1 MPGSIHR
8 AGFLVT
14 ASILRRRIHLRAESD
29 RLSNHRRHHA
39 NHSVTS
45 TGQSV
50 PGGRSARRRK
60 TYVSS
65 ILLPIEA
72 FLMGTLILG
81 AVVLLVAVVVR
92 TAGTGLRNAGGK
104 MSGGLINLV
113 SLGLTVLGIGILISS
128 TVVVIQA
135 GSVGVRYAFGS
146 VDQAPLLAGV
156 RFVPPWSSIERYS
169 TREEQWPTQREAA
182 ETMDALSN
190 EQMSMKV
197 DAAVRWQI
205 DPMQAPKIYTEI
217 GTEEQIKNVV
227 LNAIRKGVRDGMVQ
241 FSINDISKRNQIAN
255 AMEFQ
260 VDSALLTRPRVGGE
274 PFRIAKITAFYL
286 RNLEP
291 PEQVVA
297 AINNKIAADQ
307 QIETEK
313 HKVEVARL
321 QSDQQRFLNQTLTAE
336 ALMKQYLEVLHDM
349 KNSNNLIVLVPT
361 EGGAP
366 LLDLAA
372 LRKNLSKGQ

>member
-1 MPGSIHR
+1 
-8 AGFLVT
+8 
-14 ASILRRRIHLRAESD
+14 
-29 RLSNHRRHHA
+29 
-39 NHSVTS
+39 
-45 TGQSV
+45 
-50 PGGRSARRRK
+50 
-60 TYVSS
+60 
-65 ILLPIEA
+65 
-72 FLMGTLILG
+72 MGTIIFG
-81 AVVLLVAVVVR
+81 VVILLVAVVVR
-92 TAGTGLRNAGGK
+92 TAGSSLRTAGGR
-104 MSGGLINLV
+104 MSGALVNLV
-113 SLGLTVLGIGILISS
+113 SLGLMVIGIGILISS
-128 TVVVIQA
+128 SVIVIDA
-135 GSVGVRYAFGS
+135 GQVGVRHAFGK
-146 VDQAPLLAGV
+146 VDPMPLFSGV
-156 RFVPPWSSIERYS
+156 RIVAPWSSVEKYS
-169 TREEQWPTQREAA
+169 TREEQWPSQREAV
-182 ETMDALSN
+182 ETMSALSN

-205 DPMQAPKIYTEI
+205 DPTQAPKIFTEI

-227 LNAIRKGVRDGMVQ
+227 VNAIRKGVRDGMVQ
-241 FSINDISKRNQIAN
+241 FSINDISKRNEIAN

-321 QSDQQRFLNQTLTAE
+321 QSDQQRYLNQTLTAE
-336 ALMKQYLEVLHDM
+336 ALLKQYLEVLHDM
-349 KNSNNLIVLVPT
+349 RTSNNLVVLVPT
-361 EGGAP
+361 EGGVP

-372 LRKNLSKGQ
+372 LRKTLGKGQ

>member
-1 MPGSIHR
+1 MGSI
-8 AGFLVT
+8 
-14 ASILRRRIHLRAESD
+14 
-29 RLSNHRRHHA
+29 
-39 NHSVTS
+39 
-45 TGQSV
+45 
-50 PGGRSARRRK
+50 
-60 TYVSS
+60 
-65 ILLPIEA
+65 
-72 FLMGTLILG
+72 MLG
-81 AVVLLVAVVVR
+81 VVILLVALVVRSAGAGLR
-92 TAGTGLRNAGGK
+92 TAGGK
-104 MSGGLINLV
+104 ASGALVQLV
-113 SLGLTVLGIGILISS
+113 SLGLVLVGIGILVSS
-128 TVVVIQA
+128 SIKVIDA
-135 GSVGVRYAFGS
+135 GQVGVRHAFGK
-146 VDQAPLLAGV
+146 VDPMPLLSGV
-156 RFVPPWSSIERYS
+156 RFVPPWSSVERYS
-169 TREEQWPTQREAA
+169 TREEQWPTQREGVEA
-182 ETMDALSN
+182 MDALSN

-205 DPMQAPKIYTEI
+205 DPQQAPKIFTEI

-227 LNAIRKGVRDGMVQ
+227 VNAIRKGVRDGMVQ
-241 FSINDISKRNQIAN
+241 FSINDISKRNAIAS

-291 PEQVVA
+291 PAQVVA

-349 KNSNNLIVLVPT
+349 RSSSNLVVLVPT
-361 EGGAP
+361 EGGVP

-372 LRKNLSKGQ
+372 LRRNLPRGQ

>member
-1 MPGSIHR
+1 
-8 AGFLVT
+8 
-14 ASILRRRIHLRAESD
+14 
-29 RLSNHRRHHA
+29 
-39 NHSVTS
+39 
-45 TGQSV
+45 
-50 PGGRSARRRK
+50 
-60 TYVSS
+60 
-65 ILLPIEA
+65 
-72 FLMGTLILG
+72 MGTIMLG
-81 AVVLLVAVVVR
+81 VVILLVALVVR
-92 TAGTGLRNAGGK
+92 SAGAGLRNAGGK
-104 MSGGLINLV
+104 ASGALIQLV
-113 SLGLTVLGIGILISS
+113 SLGLVVLGVGILVSS
-128 TVVVIQA
+128 SIKVIDA
-135 GSVGVRYAFGS
+135 GQVGVMHAFGKVS
-146 VDQAPLLAGV
+146 PTPLLSGV
-156 RFVPPWSSIERYS
+156 RFVPPWSSVERYS
-169 TREEQWPTQREAA
+169 TREEQWPSGREAV

-205 DPMQAPKIYTEI
+205 DPMQAPKIFTEI

-227 LNAIRKGVRDGMVQ
+227 VNAIRKGVRDGMVQ
-241 FSINDISKRNQIAN
+241 FSINEISKRNAIAN

-260 VDSALLTRPRVGGE
+260 VDSALLTRPRAGGE

-291 PEQVVA
+291 PAQVVA

-321 QSDQQRFLNQTLTAE
+321 QSDQQRYLNQTLTAE

-349 KNSNNLIVLVPT
+349 RTSNNLVVLVPT
-361 EGGAP
+361 EGGVP

-372 LRKNLSKGQ
+372 LRRNLPKGQ

>member
-1 MPGSIHR
+1 
-8 AGFLVT
+8 
-14 ASILRRRIHLRAESD
+14 
-29 RLSNHRRHHA
+29 
-39 NHSVTS
+39 
-45 TGQSV
+45 
-50 PGGRSARRRK
+50 
-60 TYVSS
+60 
-65 ILLPIEA
+65 
-72 FLMGTLILG
+72 MGTIMLG
-81 AVVLLVAVVVR
+81 VVILLVAFVVR
-92 TAGTGLRNAGGK
+92 SAGAGLKNVGGK
-104 MSGGLINLV
+104 ASGALIQLV
-113 SLGLTVLGIGILISS
+113 SLGLMLVG
-128 TVVVIQA
+128 VVILVSSSIKVIDA
-135 GSVGVRYAFGS
+135 GQVGVQHAFGKVS
-146 VDQAPLLAGV
+146 PTPLLSGV
-156 RFVPPWSSIERYS
+156 RFVPPWSSVERYS
-169 TREEQWPTQREAA
+169 TREEQWPAQREGV

-205 DPMQAPKIYTEI
+205 DPMQAPKIFTEL

-227 LNAIRKGVRDGMVQ
+227 VNAIRKGVRDGMVQ
-241 FSINDISKRNQIAN
+241 FSINEISKRNAIAN

-260 VDSALLTRPRVGGE
+260 VDSALLTRPRAGGE

-291 PEQVVA
+291 PAQVVA

-321 QSDQQRFLNQTLTAE
+321 QSDQQRYLNQTLTAE

-349 KNSNNLIVLVPT
+349 RTSNNLVVLVPT
-361 EGGAP
+361 EGGVP

-372 LRKNLSKGQ
+372 LRRNLPKGGQ

>member
-1 MPGSIHR
+1 
-8 AGFLVT
+8 
-14 ASILRRRIHLRAESD
+14 
-29 RLSNHRRHHA
+29 
-39 NHSVTS
+39 
-45 TGQSV
+45 GQ
-50 PGGRSARRRK
+50 
-60 TYVSS
+60 
-65 ILLPIEA
+65 
-72 FLMGTLILG
+72 
-81 AVVLLVAVVVR
+81 
-92 TAGTGLRNAGGK
+92 
-104 MSGGLINLV
+104 
-113 SLGLTVLGIGILISS
+113 
-128 TVVVIQA
+128 
-135 GSVGVRYAFGS
+135 VGVRHAFGK
-146 VDQAPLLAGV
+146 VDPAPLFNGV
-156 RFVPPWSSIERYS
+156 RFVPPWSSVERYS
-169 TREEQWPTQREAA
+169 TREEQWPSQREAVEA
-182 ETMDALSN
+182 MDALSG
-190 EQMSMKV
+190 EQMAMKV
-197 DAAVRWQI
+197 EVAVRWQI
-205 DPMQAPKIYTEI
+205 DGHDAPKLFTEI

-241 FSINDISKRNQIAN
+241 YSINDISKRNAIAN
-255 AMEFQ
+255 SMEFQ

-321 QSDQQRFLNQTLTAE
+321 QSDQQRFLNQTLTPE

-349 KNSNNLIVLVPT
+349 RTSNNLVVLVPT

-372 LRKNLSKGQ
+372 LRKNLTKGQ

>member
-1 MPGSIHR
+1 M
-8 AGFLVT
+8 
-14 ASILRRRIHLRAESD
+14 
-29 RLSNHRRHHA
+29 
-39 NHSVTS
+39 
-45 TGQSV
+45 
-50 PGGRSARRRK
+50 
-60 TYVSS
+60 
-65 ILLPIEA
+65 
-72 FLMGTLILG
+72 LG
-81 AVVLLVAVVVR
+81 VVILLVAVVVR
-92 TAGTGLRNAGGK
+92 SAGAGLRNAGGK
-104 MSGGLINLV
+104 ASGALIQLV
-113 SLGLTVLGIGILISS
+113 SLGLVVLGVGILVSS
-128 TVVVIQA
+128 SIKVIDA
-135 GSVGVRYAFGS
+135 GQVGVQHAFGKVS
-146 VDQAPLLAGV
+146 PTPLLSGV
-156 RFVPPWSSIERYS
+156 RFVPPWSSVERYS
-169 TREEQWPTQREAA
+169 TREEQWPAQREGV

-205 DPMQAPKIYTEI
+205 DPMEAPKIFTEI

-227 LNAIRKGVRDGMVQ
+227 VNAIRKGVRDGMVQ
-241 FSINDISKRNQIAN
+241 FSINDISKRNAIAN

-260 VDSALLTRPRVGGE
+260 VDSALLTRPRAGGE

-291 PEQVVA
+291 PAQVVA

-321 QSDQQRFLNQTLTAE
+321 QSDQQRYLNQTLTAE

-349 KNSNNLIVLVPT
+349 RTSSNLVVLVPT
-361 EGGAP
+361 EGGVP

-372 LRKNLSKGQ
+372 LRRNLPRGQ

>member
-1 MPGSIHR
+1 MVID
-8 AGFLVT
+8 AG
-14 ASILRRRIHLRAESD
+14 
-29 RLSNHRRHHA
+29 
-39 NHSVTS
+39 
-45 TGQSV
+45 Q
-50 PGGRSARRRK
+50 
-60 TYVSS
+60 
-65 ILLPIEA
+65 
-72 FLMGTLILG
+72 
-81 AVVLLVAVVVR
+81 
-92 TAGTGLRNAGGK
+92 
-104 MSGGLINLV
+104 
-113 SLGLTVLGIGILISS
+113 
-128 TVVVIQA
+128 
-135 GSVGVRYAFGS
+135 VGVRHAFGK
-146 VDQAPLLAGV
+146 VDPLPLYSGV
-156 RFVPPWSSIERYS
+156 RFVPPWSSVEKYS
-169 TREEQWPTQREAA
+169 TREEQWPTQRRGA

-205 DPMQAPKIYTEI
+205 DPAQAPKIFTEL

-227 LNAIRKGVRDGMVQ
+227 VNAIRKGVRDGMVQ
-241 FSINDISKRNQIAN
+241 FSINDISKRNAIAN

-321 QSDQQRFLNQTLTAE
+321 QSDQQRFLNQTLTPE

-349 KNSNNLIVLVPT
+349 RTPT
-361 EGGAP
+361 TWWCWSRPRAATP

-372 LRKNLSKGQ
+372 LRKNLSKP

>member
-1 MPGSIHR
+1 
-8 AGFLVT
+8 
-14 ASILRRRIHLRAESD
+14 
-29 RLSNHRRHHA
+29 
-39 NHSVTS
+39 
-45 TGQSV
+45 
-50 PGGRSARRRK
+50 
-60 TYVSS
+60 
-65 ILLPIEA
+65 
-72 FLMGTLILG
+72 MGTIVLG
-81 AVVLLVAVVVR
+81 VVILLVAVVVR
-92 TAGTGLRNAGGK
+92 SAGAGLKSAGGK
-104 MSGGLINLV
+104 ASGALVQLV
-113 SLGLTVLGIGILISS
+113 SLGLLVVGLLILVSS
-128 TVVVIQA
+128 TIKVIDA
-135 GSVGVRYAFGS
+135 GQVGVQHAFGKVS
-146 VDQAPLLAGV
+146 STPLLSGV
-156 RFVPPWSSIERYS
+156 RFVPPWSSVERYS
-169 TREEQWPTQREAA
+169 TREEQWPAQREGV

-205 DPMQAPKIYTEI
+205 DPMQAPKIFTEI

-227 LNAIRKGVRDGMVQ
+227 VNAIRKGVRDGMVQ
-241 FSINDISKRNQIAN
+241 FSINDISKRNAIAN

-260 VDSALLTRPRVGGE
+260 VDSALLTRPRAGGE

-291 PEQVVA
+291 PAQVVA

-349 KNSNNLIVLVPT
+349 RASNNLVVLVPT
-361 EGGAP
+361 EGGVP

-372 LRKNLSKGQ
+372 LRRNLPRGQ

>member
-1 MPGSIHR
+1 
-8 AGFLVT
+8 
-14 ASILRRRIHLRAESD
+14 
-29 RLSNHRRHHA
+29 
-39 NHSVTS
+39 
-45 TGQSV
+45 
-50 PGGRSARRRK
+50 
-60 TYVSS
+60 
-65 ILLPIEA
+65 
-72 FLMGTLILG
+72 MGTIIVG
-81 AVVLLVAVVVR
+81 AVILLVAFVVR
-92 TAGTGLRNAGGK
+92 TAGSTLRGAGSRA
-104 MSGGLINLV
+104 SGALVNLV
-113 SLGLTVLGIGILISS
+113 SLGLGVLGLVILAGSS
-128 TVVVIQA
+128 VVVIDA
-135 GSVGVRYAFGS
+135 GQVGVRHAFGK
-146 VDQAPLLAGV
+146 VDPMPLYSGV
-156 RFVPPWSSIERYS
+156 RFVPPWSSVEKYS
-169 TREEQWPTQREAA
+169 TREEQWPSGREAA

-205 DPMQAPKIYTEI
+205 DPSQAPKIFTEL

-227 LNAIRKGVRDGMVQ
+227 VNAIRKGVRDGMVQ
-241 FSINDISKRNQIAN
+241 FSINDISKRNAIAS

-291 PEQVVA
+291 PAQVVA

-321 QSDQQRFLNQTLTAE
+321 QSDQQRFLNQTLTPE

-349 KNSNNLIVLVPT
+349 RTSNNLVVLVPT
-361 EGGAP
+361 EGGVP
-366 LLDLAA
+366 MLDLAA
-372 LRKNLSKGQ
+372 LRKNLAKP

>member
-1 MPGSIHR
+1 V
-8 AGFLVT
+8 LV
-14 ASILRRRIHLRAESD
+14 
-29 RLSNHRRHHA
+29 
-39 NHSVTS
+39 
-45 TGQSV
+45 
-50 PGGRSARRRK
+50 
-60 TYVSS
+60 
-65 ILLPIEA
+65 
-72 FLMGTLILG
+72 
-81 AVVLLVAVVVR
+81 
-92 TAGTGLRNAGGK
+92 
-104 MSGGLINLV
+104 
-113 SLGLTVLGIGILISS
+113 GIGILVSS
-128 TVVVIQA
+128 SIKVIDA
-135 GSVGVRYAFGS
+135 GQVGVRHAFGK
-146 VDQAPLLAGV
+146 VDPMPLLSGV
-156 RFVPPWSSIERYS
+156 RFVPPWSSVERYS
-169 TREEQWPTQREAA
+169 TREEQWPTQREGVEA
-182 ETMDALSN
+182 MDALSN

-205 DPMQAPKIYTEI
+205 DPQQAPKIFTEI

-227 LNAIRKGVRDGMVQ
+227 VNAIRKGVRDGMVQ
-241 FSINDISKRNQIAN
+241 FSINDISKRNAIAS

-291 PEQVVA
+291 PAQVVA

-349 KNSNNLIVLVPT
+349 RSSSNLVVLVPT
-361 EGGAP
+361 EGGVP

-372 LRKNLSKGQ
+372 LRRNLPRGQ

>member
-1 MPGSIHR
+1 
-8 AGFLVT
+8 
-14 ASILRRRIHLRAESD
+14 
-29 RLSNHRRHHA
+29 
-39 NHSVTS
+39 
-45 TGQSV
+45 
-50 PGGRSARRRK
+50 
-60 TYVSS
+60 
-65 ILLPIEA
+65 
-72 FLMGTLILG
+72 MGTIVMG
-81 AVVLLVAVVVR
+81 AVILLVALVVK
-92 TAGTGLRNAGGK
+92 TAGGTLRSAGGK
-104 MSGGLINLV
+104 VSGALVNLV
-113 SLGLTVLGIGILISS
+113 SLALFVLGVTILLSS
-128 TVVVIQA
+128 TVVVIDA
-135 GSVGVRYAFGS
+135 GQVGVRHAFGT
-146 VDQAPLLAGV
+146 VDPAPLMSGV
-156 RFVPPWSSIERYS
+156 RFVPPWSSVERYS
-169 TREEQWPTQREAA
+169 TREEQWPA
-182 ETMDALSN
+182 ERAVAEVMDALSN

-205 DPMQAPKIYTEI
+205 DPMQAPKIFLEL

-241 FSINDISKRNQIAN
+241 FSINDIAKRNAIAS

-260 VDSALLTRPRVGGE
+260 VDSALLTRPRAGGE

-321 QSDQQRFLNQTLTAE
+321 QSDQQRFLNQTLTPE

-349 KNSNNLIVLVPT
+349 RTSNNLVVLVPT
-361 EGGAP
+361 EGGVP
-366 LLDLAA
+366 MLDLAA
-372 LRKNLSKGQ
+372 LRKNLARP